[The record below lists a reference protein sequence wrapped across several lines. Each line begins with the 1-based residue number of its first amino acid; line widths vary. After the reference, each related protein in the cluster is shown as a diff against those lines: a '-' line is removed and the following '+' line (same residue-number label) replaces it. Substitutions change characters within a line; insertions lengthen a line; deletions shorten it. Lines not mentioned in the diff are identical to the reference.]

1 MPKFMLSLLFVKFF
15 FCRKFCGHV
24 NLKKSERTTFFSSKL
39 KVVFNMKTI
48 ISEVFFLHETK
59 FIEMLSFSGALSMST
74 FCVVCVYR

>member
-1 MPKFMLSLLFVKFF
+1 MPKFMLSLLFVG
-15 FCRKFCGHV
+15 CRKFCGHV

-48 ISEVFFLHETK
+48 ISEVFFLHEIK

-74 FCVVCVYR
+74 FCVVCVY